1 MSKFTLP
8 LTLIC
13 MIRIFDKTTYTSTPH
28 SVELLVYVHAGRCKL
43 SKEFALSIGFVRIS
57 GSLAIAEF
65 FVISLLMFYVFL
77 F

>member
-1 MSKFTLP
+1 MSKFTLT

-13 MIRIFDKTTYTSTPH
+13 ITLIFDKTTYTHTLY

-43 SKEFALSIGFVRIS
+43 GKVFALSICFVRIS
-57 GSLAIAEF
+57 RSLAFAEF
-65 FVISLLMFYVFL
+65 SVKSLLCFVYFL